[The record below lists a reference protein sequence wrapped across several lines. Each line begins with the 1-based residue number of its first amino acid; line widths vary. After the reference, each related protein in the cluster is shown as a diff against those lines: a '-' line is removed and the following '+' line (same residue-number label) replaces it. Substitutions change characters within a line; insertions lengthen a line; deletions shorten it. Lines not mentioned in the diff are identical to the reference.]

1 MRYKLLGR
9 SGLRVSELC
18 LGCGTFGVN
27 WGSLGSDHE
36 ESRRILDYF
45 LEAGGNYLD
54 TSNRYQEG
62 QSEQWLGGFLE
73 GRRQDVVIGTKYS
86 LYDQMTNGRD
96 PNAGGN
102 HRKNLVR
109 SIEGSLRRL
118 RTDYIDLLWIHIADL
133 TTPVDEILRMLDALV
148 RSGKVLYIGASNFPA
163 WWMARANTL
172 ADAYGW
178 TPFIA
183 TQAEYSIVE
192 RSLEPEF
199 LPMCAELDIAI
210 VCWSALGGGMVT
222 GKYNRP
228 PLDTSVPNRLMPH
241 VDPQGHEFWTEATKR
256 NLAIMDKVVA
266 FADGIGRKPVE
277 IALRFLMQQRVP
289 TIPIFSVRTVAQ
301 CREALGAV
309 EFELS
314 PEEIA
319 ELDRITLPAISSV
332 MPEAGPYPYPMLEYG
347 SPALPNFYSRVMV
360 FGDNEAKI
368 DNHRRKFPYRHQGG
382 A

>member
-1 MRYKLLGR
+1 MRYKLRGPG
-9 SGLRVSELC
+9 GLRVSELW

-27 WGSLGSDHE
+27 WVMLGSDQE
-36 ESRRILDYF
+36 ESGRTLDCF
-45 LEAGGNYLD
+45 LDSGGNYID

-62 QSEQWLGGFLE
+62 QSELWLGGFLE
-73 GRRQDVVIGTKYS
+73 GRRQEVVIGTKYS
-86 LYDQMTNGRD
+86 LYDQATNGRD

-102 HRKNLVR
+102 HRKNLLR
-109 SIEGSLRRL
+109 SVEGSLQRL
-118 RTDYIDLLWIHIADL
+118 RTDYIDILWIHIADL
-133 TTPVDEILRMLDALV
+133 TTPVDEILRTLDALV
-148 RSGKVLYIGASNFPA
+148 RSGTVLYIGASNFPA

-172 ADAYGW
+172 ADAHGW

-210 VCWSALGGGMVT
+210 VCWSALAGGMVT
-222 GKYNRP
+222 GKYNGSR
-228 PLDTSVPNRLMPH
+228 LDTSVPNRLMPH
-241 VDPQGHEFWTEATKR
+241 VDPNGRTFWSEATKR

-266 FADGIGRKPVE
+266 FADRIGRKPVE

-289 TIPIFSVRTVAQ
+289 TIPIFSTRTLSQ
-301 CREALGAV
+301 CQEALRSV
-309 EFELS
+309 DFVLS
-314 PEEIA
+314 AEEMV
-319 ELDRITLPAISSV
+319 ELDRITLPAIASV
-332 MPEAGPYPYPMLEYG
+332 MSEAGAYPYPMLEFG

-368 DNHRRKFPYRHQGG
+368 DNHRRKFPYRYQEG
-382 A
+382 

>member
-1 MRYKLLGR
+1 
-9 SGLRVSELC
+9 
-18 LGCGTFGVN
+18 
-27 WGSLGSDHE
+27 
-36 ESRRILDYF
+36 
-45 LEAGGNYLD
+45 
-54 TSNRYQEG
+54 
-62 QSEQWLGGFLE
+62 
-73 GRRQDVVIGTKYS
+73 
-86 LYDQMTNGRD
+86 
-96 PNAGGN
+96 
-102 HRKNLVR
+102 
-109 SIEGSLRRL
+109 
-118 RTDYIDLLWIHIADL
+118 
-133 TTPVDEILRMLDALV
+133 
-148 RSGKVLYIGASNFPA
+148 VLYIGASNFPA

-210 VCWSALGGGMVT
+210 VCWSALAGGMVT

-228 PLDTSVPNRLMPH
+228 LDRSAPNRLEPH
-241 VDPQGHEFWTEATKR
+241 VDPQGKTFWTEATKR

-266 FADGIGRKPVE
+266 FAEKIGRKPVE
-277 IALRFLMQQRVP
+277 IALRFLMQQQVP
-289 TIPIFSVRTVAQ
+289 TIPIFSARTVAQ

-309 EFELS
+309 EFALS
-314 PEEIA
+314 PEEFA

-347 SPALPNFYSRVMV
+347 SPALPNFYARVMV